1 MQVFENKKQPII
13 EFTIILTTAG
23 CCASGTSCLLYA
35 FLWYNLDTTKE
46 LMVKFGKEY
55 EIMKEIN
62 IAKNIADLRKQKGI
76 TQEQLA
82 LALNISPQAVSK
94 WETNTS
100 QPDTQ
105 TLPLIAEYFEVSI
118 DYLFYGEEYAYN
130 DIYNKVFDKVAEHS
144 QQSSEAYKEALTIF
158 AYAHHGVSRWNNK
171 NRTPAMYD
179 EPLHLS
185 NENGLSLLSGKGFGA
200 IVTRDFF
207 ENIDQDTVAFAQ
219 EILPSLSERNN
230 ILVCLAI
237 ISMSDISFGELQEK
251 LNFDENTLRTSLD
264 KLIAVGIVIEKKS
277 KHKSLGFTYEIHS
290 MYHTCLCILFAAL
303 EMQRYSLKGISC
315 CMGYGDYPINI

>member
-1 MQVFENKKQPII
+1 
-13 EFTIILTTAG
+13 
-23 CCASGTSCLLYA
+23 
-35 FLWYNLDTTKE
+35 
-46 LMVKFGKEY
+46 
-55 EIMKEIN
+55 MKDIN
-62 IAKNIADLRKQKGI
+62 ISKNIADLRKKKGI

-118 DYLFYGEEYAYN
+118 DYLFYGAEYAYN
-130 DIYNKVFDKVAEHS
+130 DIYNKVLDKVAEHS
-144 QQSSEAYKEALTIF
+144 QMSIDSYEDALKFF
-158 AYAHHGVSRWNNK
+158 AYAHHGISRGNICGKNNEISDLP
-171 NRTPAMYD
+171 T
-179 EPLHLS
+179 HIS

-200 IVTRDFF
+200 IVTRPFF
-207 ENIDQDTVAFAQ
+207 ENINRDTVEFAEKILQAFT
-219 EILPSLSERNN
+219 EKNN

-251 LNFDENTLRTSLD
+251 LSFDENALRTALD
-264 KLIAVGIVIEKKS
+264 TLIAAGIVIEKKS
-277 KHKSLGFTYEIHS
+277 KHKSLGFTYEIDD
-290 MYHTCLCILFAAL
+290 MYHTCLCIIFATI